1 MHFSN
6 DNATATLRHMTSAPH
21 VQDPAAAVTPGNE
34 PKTGGA
40 AILTLLGSALS
51 SQVGAAAGSL
61 AFPTIG
67 PVGVVTVRQFVSAT
81 ALLIIARPPMRRFTW
96 AQWWPTI
103 LLGVVFGVMNL
114 SLYMAID
121 RIGLG
126 LGVTLEFLGPLV
138 VALATSRKRSTAG
151 AALLAVVGVVLLT
164 SPKPSTDYL
173 GIALGLLAAASWASY
188 ILLNREVGRRLPG
201 IQGSAAA
208 AAVSALLFIPIGIL
222 TFLAHPPNPAVLGLA
237 LTAGLLSS
245 VVPQVADIRMLR
257 RVPANQF
264 GILMSA
270 HPIFAAAVGGLALH
284 QILGS
289 YQWLGIV
296 AIVLANTWSILA
308 GLKKQP

>member
-6 DNATATLRHMTSAPH
+6 DNAAARLRHMTSAPH
-21 VQDPAAAVTPGNE
+21 VQDPAAAAAPGKG
-34 PKTGGA
+34 PKTGWA

-51 SQVGAAAGSL
+51 SQIGAAAGSL

-81 ALLIIARPPMRRFTW
+81 ALLIIARPPVRRFTW

-103 LLGVVFGVMNL
+103 LLGGVFGVMNL

-126 LGVTLEFLGPLV
+126 LGVTLEFLGPLG
-138 VALATSRKRSTAG
+138 VALATSRRRSTAG

-164 SPKPSTDYL
+164 SPKPSTDYV

-201 IQGSAAA
+201 VQGSAAA
-208 AAVSALLFIPIGIL
+208 AAVSAILFIPIGIV
-222 TFLAHPPNPAVLGLA
+222 TFLAHPPNAAALGLA

-264 GILMSA
+264 AILMSA

-289 YQWLGIV
+289 DQWLGIV
-296 AIVLANTWSILA
+296 AIVLANTWSIRA
-308 GLKKQP
+308 GLKKQS

>member
-1 MHFSN
+1 MN
-6 DNATATLRHMTSAPH
+6 TMTSAPH
-21 VQDPAAAVTPGNE
+21 VQSPAAAVTAGKE
-34 PKTGGA
+34 PKTGWA

-51 SQVGAAAGSL
+51 SQIGAAAGSL

-81 ALLIIARPPMRRFTW
+81 ALLIIARPPLRRFTW

-103 LLGVVFGVMNL
+103 LLGVDFGVMNL

-126 LGVTLEFLGPLV
+126 LGVTLEFLGPLG
-138 VALATSRKRSTAG
+138 VALATSRRRSTAG

-164 SPKPSTDYL
+164 NPKPSTDYL
-173 GIALGLLAAASWASY
+173 GIALGLLAAACWASY
-188 ILLNREVGRRLPG
+188 ILLNQEAGRRLPG
-201 IQGSAAA
+201 VQGSAAA
-208 AAVSALLFIPIGIL
+208 AAVSALLFIPIGIV
-222 TFLAHPPNPAVLGLA
+222 TFLAHPPNAAVLGLA

-270 HPIFAAAVGGLALH
+270 HPVFAAAVGVLALH
-284 QILGS
+284 QILGLD
-289 YQWLGIV
+289 QWLGIV
-296 AIVLANTWSILA
+296 AIALANTWCILA
-308 GLKKQP
+308 GRAAEGSDCG